1 MHDSWQIHESAIL
14 IKILQKEYYKKTTT
28 KE

>member
-1 MHDSWQIHESAIL
+1 MHDSWQIHESTIL
-14 IKILQKEYYKKTTT
+14 INILQKEYYKKTTT